1 MVKDSTMRSAA
12 CLSPVNAPAKR
23 RLPPPVDQ
31 KLIVLGLG
39 MVLVAG
45 TLGFDWV
52 DTLFPS
58 ADAHGV
64 QEQHLQSRFVR
75 IESETFNRQSMQ
87 TGDVLTIQGR
97 LVSLVE
103 RDLRGWVSIFA
114 EPTDGVDGWEVI
126 SRDPP
131 AVFDIAGNSVV
142 PYTVSARALEEGVYH
157 VHTQLNVATV
167 GTGLGPGTTVVV
179 QGKPITRPAP
189 PDSTATAVPS
199 GGASDDIPVVQI
211 DQKAEV
217 LALAKGYD
225 LRQIANV
232 SGLLPDLVATHEILA
247 RDMGVT
253 SMSVTYTQ
261 YPSDLELPDTV
272 VLAIQLLDS
281 SDMAG
286 YAVLGLEYVLS
297 NATLDMVQGIAVS
310 DEFAEAT
317 GLTGGLDVTE
327 YTTDT
332 LDAAGLG
339 DEAFSYTIG
348 GSAEG
353 QEYHVQQIWFSRD
366 RLVIFVATVGL
377 GEEDTMAVAAE
388 MDSRAAQMV
397 QPDAPT
403 TTTPTQGATPIV
415 TAVEIVPYADLRY
428 ADLTG
433 ADLRNTDLR
442 YADLTGADLQYAN
455 LQYADLTGA
464 DLQNANL
471 QYADLHADLTGAN
484 LQNADLRGADLSNAD
499 LQSANLRYTDL
510 RHADLRHADLTG
522 ANLWFANL
530 TGADLQHANLPN
542 ADLQYVDLIGADLRF
557 ADLTGV
563 NLQYADLWFANLW
576 NADLTEADLRNTHL
590 QGADLTGAD
599 LRNANL
605 RGADLSNTHL
615 QGADLTGADLRN
627 THLQGADLFTDIY
640 VIDIPAAYLRN
651 ANLQNADLSTANLRG
666 VDLSTANLQGADLT
680 GAHLVIANLSNANLW
695 NANLLDAD
703 LTGAHLRGTNL
714 KRVDLTGANLQGA
727 DLTGAHLVIANLS
740 NANLSNANLRDANL
754 QGADLSGANLQ
765 GADLSG
771 ANLRDAYLRWT
782 DLSGANLAN
791 IWGMSDFT
799 GSLVCDTISLPGA
812 TQVPCP

>member
-1 MVKDSTMRSAA
+1 MVKGSTIRAA
-12 CLSPVNAPAKR
+12 AHLSPVNASAKH
-23 RLPPPVDQ
+23 RLPPPVNQ
-31 KLIVLGLG
+31 KLIVMGLG

-45 TLGFDWV
+45 TLGFDWA
-52 DTLFPS
+52 DTLFQS

-64 QEQHLQSRFVR
+64 QEQLQSRFVR

-87 TGDVLTIQGR
+87 TGDILTIQGR

-103 RDLRGWVSIFA
+103 RDLRGWVSIFT
-114 EPTDGVDGWEVI
+114 EPTDGVDGWEMI

-167 GTGLGPGTTVVV
+167 ATGLGPGKTVVV
-179 QGKPITRPAP
+179 QGEPIIRPAP
-189 PDSTATAVPS
+189 PDSTAVPS

-415 TAVEIVPYADLRY
+415 TAVEIVPYANLRY

-433 ADLRNTDLR
+433 ADLRN
-442 YADLTGADLQYAN
+442 AN

-464 DLQNANL
+464 DLRNANL
-471 QYADLHADLTGAN
+471 QYADLTGADLRNANLQYADLYADLTGAD
-484 LQNADLRGADLSNAD
+484 LRNANLRGADLSNTD
-499 LQSANLRYTDL
+499 LQGANLRYANL
-510 RHADLRHADLTG
+510 RNADLQGADLSGANLQGANLTG
-522 ANLWFANL
+522 ANLRN
-530 TGADLQHANLPN
+530 ADLPN
-542 ADLQYVDLIGADLRF
+542 ADLQF
-557 ADLTGV
+557 ADLTGADIWFANLTEA

-576 NADLTEADLRNTHL
+576 NADLTGADLRNTNL

-599 LRNANL
+599 LRNTNL

-651 ANLQNADLSTANLRG
+651 ADLQNADLSTANLRG
-666 VDLSTANLQGADLT
+666 VDLSTANLRGADLT

-695 NANLLDAD
+695 NANLSDAD
-703 LTGAHLRGTNL
+703 LTGAHLRGANL

-740 NANLSNANLRDANL
+740 NANLSNANLSNANL

>member
-1 MVKDSTMRSAA
+1 MVKGSTMRAA
-12 CLSPVNAPAKR
+12 AYLSPVNAPAKHH
-23 RLPPPVDQ
+23 LPPPVNQ
-31 KLIVLGLG
+31 KLIVMGLG
-39 MVLVAG
+39 IVLAAG

-58 ADAHGV
+58 AEAHDV
-64 QEQHLQSRFVR
+64 QAQLQSRFVR
-75 IESETFNRQSMQ
+75 IENETFNRQSMQ
-87 TGDVLTIQGR
+87 TGDVLTVQGR
-97 LVSLVE
+97 LVSMVE
-103 RDLRGWVSIFA
+103 RDLRGWVSIFT
-114 EPTDGVDGWEVI
+114 EPTDGVNGWEVI

-142 PYTVSARALEEGVYH
+142 QYAISARALEEGVYH
-157 VHTQLNVATV
+157 VHTQLNVASV
-167 GTGLGPGTTVVV
+167 GPGLGPGTTVVV
-179 QGKPITRPAP
+179 QGEPITRPAP

-199 GGASDDIPVVQI
+199 GGSSDDIPVVQI

-232 SGLLPDLVATHEILA
+232 SSLLPDLVTTHEILA
-247 RDMGVT
+247 RDMGVP
-253 SMSVTYTQ
+253 SMSVVYTQ

-272 VLAIQLLDS
+272 VLAIRLLDS
-281 SDMAG
+281 SDKAG

-297 NATLDMVQGIAVS
+297 NATRDMVQRLTES
-310 DEFAEAT
+310 DEFAEET
-317 GLTGGLDVTE
+317 GLTGGFDVTE

-348 GSAEG
+348 MSVEG
-353 QEYHVQQIWFSRD
+353 QESHVRQIWFSRD

-415 TAVEIVPYADLRY
+415 TAVEIVPYADLRH

-433 ADLRNTDLR
+433 ADLRYTD
-442 YADLTGADLQYAN
+442 

-464 DLQNANL
+464 DLR
-471 QYADLHADLTGAN
+471 HADL
-484 LQNADLRGADLSNAD
+484 QY
-499 LQSANLRYTDL
+499 ANLRYTDL
-510 RHADLRHADLTG
+510 RHADLTGANLRYTDLRHADLTG
-522 ANLWFANL
+522 ADLRYTDLQYADLTGADLRHADLWFANL
-530 TGADLQHANLPN
+530 TGADLRHADLRH
-542 ADLQYVDLIGADLRF
+542 ADLQY
-557 ADLTGV
+557 ADLTGADLWFANLTGD

-576 NADLTEADLRNTHL
+576 NADLTGADLRNTNL

-599 LRNANL
+599 LRNTNL
-605 RGADLSNTHL
+605 QGADLSNTHL

-627 THLQGADLFTDIY
+627 TNLQGADLFTDIY
-640 VIDIPAAYLRN
+640 VIDTPAAHLRS

-666 VDLSTANLQGADLT
+666 VDLSNTNLQGADLT

-695 NANLLDAD
+695 NANLSDAD
-703 LTGAHLRGTNL
+703 LTGAHLRGANL

-727 DLTGAHLVIANLS
+727 NLTGAHLVIANLS
-740 NANLSNANLRDANL
+740 NANLQDADL
-754 QGADLSGANLQ
+754 QGANLKRVDLSGANLQ
-765 GADLSG
+765 GADL
-771 ANLRDAYLRWT
+771 RWT
-782 DLSGANLAN
+782 DLSGANFTN
-791 IWGMSDFT
+791 IRGVGDFM
-799 GSLVCDTISLPGA
+799 GPLVCDTISLPGA